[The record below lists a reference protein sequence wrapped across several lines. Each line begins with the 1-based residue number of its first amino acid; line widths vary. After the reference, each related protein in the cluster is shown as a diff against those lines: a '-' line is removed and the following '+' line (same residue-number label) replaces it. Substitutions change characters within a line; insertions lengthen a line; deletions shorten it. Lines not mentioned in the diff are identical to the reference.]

1 MMSLLDIE
9 TTAARRSAPSRP
21 PREHFDFIVTII
33 FIVSIAIVDRRRSGE
48 NWLLT
53 IGLIA
58 MAAMNGNGDD
68 ATMAMMTTL

>member
-1 MMSLLDIE
+1 MLLLDIE
-9 TTAARRSAPSRP
+9 TARRSAPSRP

-53 IGLIA
+53 IGSMIA